1 MVKPS
6 FESKIYSGA
15 VVHARRSPT
24 QHKFTYSLFMMYL
37 DLDELPHLFDRFWC
51 WSARGF
57 NLAHFRRSD
66 HLAGKISLKDT
77 VLDTVEKELG
87 ARPQGKVF
95 LLTHLRYFGHVLN
108 PVSFYYCY
116 NANNQDIDAVVAEVH
131 NTPWGEQHAYVLD
144 AGQHSSSKDTYTFDH
159 HKDFHVSPFLPM
171 DMRYFW
177 RVSKPSDKLS
187 VHIENR
193 RDDKAVFS
201 VSMTLKCQEIQSK
214 SLALALLKFP
224 FMTIKVLL
232 AIYFEALRLWLK
244 KTPLFSHPT
253 K

>member
-1 MVKPS
+1 M
-6 FESKIYSGA
+6 
-15 VVHARRSPT
+15 HARRTPS
-24 QHKFTYSLFMMYL
+24 QHRFTYSLFMMYL
-37 DLDELPHLFDRFWC
+37 DLDELPHLFDHFWC
-51 WSARGF
+51 WSARRF
-57 NLAHFRRSD
+57 NLAHFRRGD
-66 HLAGKISLKDT
+66 HLGGKANLKET
-77 VLDTVEKELG
+77 VLDTVEKETG

-116 NANNQDIDAVVAEVH
+116 NANNQDVDAVVAEVH

-144 AGQHSSSKDTYTFDH
+144 SGQHSSSNKDFYTFDH
-159 HKDFHVSPFLPM
+159 DKDFHVSPFLPM

-193 RDDKAVFS
+193 RHGEAVFN
-201 VSMTLKCQEIQSK
+201 VSMTLKRQEIQSK
-214 SLALALLKFP
+214 SLLSALLKFP
-224 FMTIKVLL
+224 FMTVKVLI